1 MPEPGAAFLVKPTTN
16 PKMMANWRELKA
28 WTYAIGFCLLAA
40 AGAGCSRMM
49 VEAPPP
55 ARADIITTTPGPGY
69 VWVGGYW
76 GLSWGH
82 YVWIRG
88 HWERPER
95 LHAHWV
101 QPRWEYHDGGYV
113 FVKGYWR

>member
-1 MPEPGAAFLVKPTTN
+1 MD
-16 PKMMANWRELKA
+16 
-28 WTYAIGFCLLAA
+28 
-40 AGAGCSRMM
+40 
-49 VEAPPP
+49 EAPPP
-55 ARADIITTTPGPGY
+55 AQADIITATPGPGY

-76 GLSWGH
+76 GFSWGH

-101 QPRWEYHDGGYV
+101 QPRWEYHDGKYL